1 MLTLRFGCAV
11 CLVCAGSAAQAA
23 AQGYPE
29 QYAQQQPQY
38 QQPQYQQQYPQQ
50 QYQQYPQQ
58 QPAQGAD
65 QQQPP
70 PGYFPTPDAQGSY
83 GYQQQYAPN
92 AVYPQQQQQGYGAPE
107 APAEPLVSSVKGAF
121 QLSAGISLLQY
132 QTVSMSQTGMTP
144 AAVVDPAAPPGTP
157 PPAAAVVPPALYGRT
172 MSHPIHLE
180 AGYGV
185 TDNILVG
192 ALFQLA
198 SYSEPREVSGAK
210 FPMSDFAFTVAP
222 KFDYQFS
229 PTSRLNPFIGA
240 LASISLQSK
249 KYYGNSDSLT
259 LFGVAARAG
268 LRYFVLDQLSIDPL
282 LTLGFNFGSG
292 KQKQVN
298 ATTIELENSV
308 SGIQFAL
315 AMGVS
320 LYIK

>member
-29 QYAQQQPQY
+29 QYAQQQQQYPQ
-38 QQPQYQQQYPQQ
+38 QQYQQYPQQ

-92 AVYPQQQQQGYGAPE
+92 AVYPQQQQGYGAPE
-107 APAEPLVSSVKGAF
+107 APAAPLVSSVKGAF

-132 QTVSMSQTGMTP
+132 QSLSMSQTGMTP

-157 PPAAAVVPPALYGRT
+157 PPPPTAAQGLFGRT
-172 MSHPIHLE
+172 TSHPVNLE
-180 AGYGV
+180 AGYGLS
-185 TDNILVG
+185 DNILIG

-198 SYSEPREVSGAK
+198 SYSENLEVSGAK
-210 FPMSDFAFTVAP
+210 YPLTDFAFTIAP

-229 PTSRLNPFIGA
+229 PSSRINPFVGA
-240 LASISLQSK
+240 IASLTLHNK
-249 KYYGNSDSLT
+249 KYYGSRDSRT
-259 LFGVAARAG
+259 LFGVGVRGG
-268 LRYFVLDQLSIDPL
+268 LRFFVLDQLSLDPVVV
-282 LTLGFNFGSG
+282 LGFNFGSG
-292 KQKQVN
+292 KQKQEV
-298 ATTIELENSV
+298 TPTPIEFENSL
-308 SGIQFAL
+308 SGFQFAL
-315 AMGVS
+315 AMAVS

>member
-11 CLVCAGSAAQAA
+11 CLIWAASAAQAA

-29 QYAQQQPQY
+29 QYAQQQ
-38 QQPQYQQQYPQQ
+38 QQYPQQ

-58 QPAQGAD
+58 QYQQYPQQQQGAD

-92 AVYPQQQQQGYGAPE
+92 AMYPQQQQQQGYDTPE
-107 APAEPLVSSVKGAF
+107 AAEGAPLVSSVKGAF

-132 QTVSMSQTGMTP
+132 QSLSASQTGVNP
-144 AAVVDPAAPPGTP
+144 APIVDPAAPPGTP
-157 PPAAAVVPPALYGRT
+157 PPAAASQALFGRT
-172 MSHPIHLE
+172 TSHPVNLE

-185 TDNILVG
+185 SDNILIG

-198 SYSEPREVSGAK
+198 SYSESLEANGAK
-210 FPMSDFAFTVAP
+210 LPMSDFAFTVAP

-229 PTSRLNPFIGA
+229 PSSRVNPFIGA
-240 LASISLQSK
+240 IASLTLHSK
-249 KYYGNSDSLT
+249 KFYATSDSRT
-259 LFGVAARAG
+259 LFGVGARAG
-268 LRYFVLDQLSIDPL
+268 LRYFILDQLSIDPL
-282 LTLGFNFGSG
+282 VMLGFNFGSA
-292 KQKQVN
+292 KQKQETVP
-298 ATTIELENSV
+298 TPVEFENSL
-308 SGIQFAL
+308 SGFQFAL

>member
-11 CLVCAGSAAQAA
+11 CLVCAGSAAQVA

-29 QYAQQQPQY
+29 QYAQQQQQPQY
-38 QQPQYQQQYPQQ
+38 QQPQYQQYPQQ

-58 QPAQGAD
+58 QPVQGAD

-92 AVYPQQQQQGYGAPE
+92 AMYPQQQQPGYGAPE
-107 APAEPLVSSVKGAF
+107 AQAEPLVSSVKGAF
-121 QLSAGISLLQY
+121 QISAGISLLQY
-132 QTVSMSQTGMTP
+132 QSLSMSQTGMTP
-144 AAVVDPAAPPGTP
+144 AAVIDPAAAPGTP
-157 PPAAAVVPPALYGRT
+157 PPASPPPALYGRT
-172 MSHPIHLE
+172 LSHPVHLE
-180 AGYGV
+180 LGYGV
-185 TDNILVG
+185 SDSILIG
-192 ALFQLA
+192 ALVQLA

-210 FPMSDFAFTVAP
+210 FPMSDFAFTFAP

-229 PTSRLNPFIGA
+229 PASRLNPFIGA
-240 LASISLQSK
+240 LASITLQSK
-249 KYYGNSDSLT
+249 KYYGNSDSMT

-282 LTLGFNFGSG
+282 LSLGFNFGSG
-292 KQKQVN
+292 KQKQENV
-298 ATTIELENSV
+298 TTIELENSV